1 MTSNKLLRR
10 SQPSSDW
17 RGELALPVEVVVS
30 ELQSAAAR
38 LRDAGQRL
46 QDGLSSV
53 DLETRELL
61 GSGWKGDAAS
71 AFGKEWEKWHG
82 GAGQVVRGLQTMS
95 DLLTVAG
102 KEYAKTDEQAADALG
117 STMQGSG
124 GSGGGTPGSGAVDQS
139 TNSTAQG
146 ASGDQM
152 AQQAR
157 SLAEQMNLAPLSR
170 MGQVA
175 GQVASGLGQAGQ
187 VATGMAQQAAQV
199 ASGLAQ
205 QVGQAQS
212 RGDGVSEVQGVAR
225 EHEQPADESAER
237 DDQPDGATGGDPSA
251 TSAPVEPARPQSP
264 PGSAEATGAV
274 ERPAD

>member
-1 MTSNKLLRR
+1 LTSNKLLRR

-95 DLLTVAG
+95 DLLTVAS

-157 SLAEQMNLAPLSR
+157 SLAEQMDLAPLSQ

-187 VATGMAQQAAQV
+187 VATGMAQ
-199 ASGLAQ
+199 G
-205 QVGQAQS
+205 
-212 RGDGVSEVQGVAR
+212 
-225 EHEQPADESAER
+225 QPADESAER